1 MFAFIQQIEIPDGHR
16 APLPDT
22 THRTS
27 STRSVDT
34 QTPSGALDPPTTP
47 TISVD
52 DASSGSG
59 SHSGSP
65 AIPIIPGQM
74 DSSRPSSGADSSCEK
89 TEKGTLYVV
98 GKLKGSG
105 CEQSN

>member
-16 APLPDT
+16 APLPET

-89 TEKGTLYVV
+89 TEKGTLCVV
-98 GKLKGSG
+98 GKLKGMLL
-105 CEQSN
+105 